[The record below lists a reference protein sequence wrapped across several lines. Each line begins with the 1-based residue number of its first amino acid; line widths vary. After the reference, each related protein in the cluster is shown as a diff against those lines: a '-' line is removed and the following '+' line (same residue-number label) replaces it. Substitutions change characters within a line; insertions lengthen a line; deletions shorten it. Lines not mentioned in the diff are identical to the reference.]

1 MSDCVRSCRHSTK
14 GPAKQVK
21 SWGSA
26 TASSFNASARRGSAP
41 AAPGVVPGVRAR
53 RRMYSHQEPGCARVV
68 QSVANEDR
76 RPPDGQCPEASAIV
90 DEGAMREAVE
100 KLSRLSRPARKS
112 CLRVRGTIK
121 MSRNSKRGGCSSVG
135 RALDC
140 GSSGRGF
147 KSLHSPQIS

>member
-1 MSDCVRSCRHSTK
+1 MSDCVRSCRHRHQRTCER
-14 GPAKQVK
+14 GQILGV
-21 SWGSA
+21 GDGEQLQR
-26 TASSFNASARRGSAP
+26 FARRGSAP

-53 RRMYSHQEPGCARVV
+53 CRMYSHQEPGCARAV

-100 KLSRLSRPARKS
+100 KLSGLSRPARKS